1 MTSEEEGTVKSHQNN
16 RGNVRMD
23 TNTNRSGHSS
33 LPLSSLSVI
42 VVQPTDVIPRQRTN
56 RTGGRQGVHT
66 QLGYTYLSPS
76 LTTRQNIPRLN
87 NMNRVNDDFR
97 PCSD

>member
-1 MTSEEEGTVKSHQNN
+1 MTSEERGTVKSHQNN
-16 RGNVRMD
+16 RDNVRMD
-23 TNTNRSGHSS
+23 TNTNRSDH
-33 LPLSSLSVI
+33 SSLSVI

-76 LTTRQNIPRLN
+76 LTTRQNIPRLG
-87 NMNRVNDDFR
+87 NMNRVNDDLL
-97 PCSD
+97 